1 MRKGRKG
8 KKGEEQGPVWVVQLV
23 GVLLNMGDR
32 WRDDEHD
39 GSQRQ
44 QQGVQAYP
52 ALSIDQ
58 FRTAL
63 ITGAPPATRTSNV
76 SEKCTS
82 PGYM

>member
-1 MRKGRKG
+1 M
-8 KKGEEQGPVWVVQLV
+8 PVRHRRLTLEPLPPWLQCSQPH
-23 GVLLNMGDR
+23 
-32 WRDDEHD
+32 DEHD

-63 ITGAPPATRTSNV
+63 ITGAPPATRTANV

-82 PGYM
+82 PG